1 MSFHKLILWVLLLVF
16 KIAEASLL
24 AVSSGYVLNSRDD
37 LSVATAHVQP
47 TASFIDSIASR
58 LEYSSEQ
65 SVLESKAVLQIGRK
79 ELLQLSN
86 DPHNKDMKMFHYKDI
101 WHWVIFTVVFFIL
114 IIFDN
119 VVLHRGN
126 QTISFPKAC
135 CYTVF
140 WIFLAMLFCVY
151 IYFIRGIAD
160 AFQWGVGY
168 TLEWMLSVD
177 NLFVFHLVFKLYGT
191 PDHLK
196 HKPLFYG
203 IVGAVVFR
211 MIFFVVEGT
220 LLSHLWWMHFVFGIF
235 LIYTG
240 IKSAMVDDDDEDPR
254 DNWCVK
260 CLANRLPLING
271 YDNGGNFFVRVP
283 IDENGEP
290 IMPDLVVRSARGEK
304 EGYDEEKTNIYQAN
318 QWYSTPR
325 AADRSPDLSDSPS
338 VQRRSPDSCGCA
350 AGYEWRATTLLLV
363 VLCLEATD
371 IIFAVDSV
379 SAIIAEIPDL
389 YLAYTACVFAM
400 LGLRAMFFVIERMI
414 VLFEYLKYGVAAIL
428 VFIGVKLMARSWIH
442 VPPWLVLIILVG
454 TLVTCVL
461 ASVIK
466 QKCCPKPVDSDD

>member
-1 MSFHKLILWVLLLVF
+1 MARRLPIPSLSVFFILVRIAQASVL
-16 KIAEASLL
+16 ARS
-24 AVSSGYVLNSRDD
+24 AVHNLSTGGNSRK
-37 LSVATAHVQP
+37 SVAAHVQP
-47 TASFIDSIASR
+47 TATFIERITAGLQYGSDQT
-58 LEYSSEQ
+58 L
-65 SVLESKAVLQIGRK
+65 LESKAILQAGQK
-79 ELLQLSN
+79 ELLQLSHSPKGE
-86 DPHNKDMKMFHYKDI
+86 DKSMSLFRQRDI
-101 WHWVIFTVVFFIL
+101 WNWVIFTIVFFVL

-119 VVLHRGN
+119 VVLHSGN
-126 QTISFPKAC
+126 KAISFEKAC

-140 WIFLAMLFCVY
+140 WIFLAFLFCVY
-151 IYFIRGIAD
+151 IYFVRGLTD

-203 IVGAVVFR
+203 IVGAIVFR
-211 MIFFVVEGT
+211 MIFFIVEGT
-220 LLSHLWWMHFVFGIF
+220 LLHALWWMHFVFGLF

-240 IKSAMVDDDDEDPR
+240 VKSAMVDDDDEDPR

-260 CLANRLPLING
+260 CLAARLPLING
-271 YDNGGNFFVRVP
+271 YDEGGSFFVRVA
-283 IDENGEP
+283 IDAHGNP
-290 IMPDLVVRSARGEK
+290 IMPDLVRQSGSDSDRGD
-304 EGYDEEKTNIYQAN
+304 DEEKVFVYQSG

-325 AADRSPDLSDSPS
+325 TPDS
-338 VQRRSPDSCGCA
+338 QGRRNPDSCCSS
-350 AGYEWRATTLLLV
+350 GYQWRATTLLLV

-400 LGLRAMFFVIERMI
+400 LGLRAMFFVIEKMI
-414 VLFEYLKYGVAAIL
+414 ALFEYLKYGVAAIL
-428 VFIGVKLMARSWIH
+428 VFIGVKLMAKTWIH

-454 TLVTCVL
+454 TLASCIL
-461 ASVIK
+461 ASIIK
-466 QKCCPKPVDSDD
+466 KRCFSKQDDDN